1 MSRENA
7 NANANTNTVSSA
19 ECHNEYAR
27 ICAYVMWHL
36 IGLGDGR
43 RQATT
48 AGVLRAACPVL
59 RAACVQPANC
69 KCNKVRGALDAEQL
83 V

>member
-7 NANANTNTVSSA
+7 NANANTNTVSNA

-48 AGVLRAACPVL
+48 AGVLRAE
-59 RAACVQPANC
+59 CVQPAKS

-83 V
+83 D